1 MIFCLVLYTGDT
13 YFSSGSY
20 DNYICP
26 RGRRDRERMVVG
38 FTITYV
44 IIVYHHW
51 NLSMTGLWFSAG
63 TPVSSTNKTDNHDK
77 TEVLLK
83 VVLNS

>member
-20 DNYICP
+20 HNYICP
-26 RGRRDRERMVVG
+26 RGHRDRERMVVG

-44 IIVYHHW
+44 IIVYPNW
-51 NLSMTGLWFSAG
+51 NLFSAC
-63 TPVSSTNKTDNHDK
+63 TPVSSTNKTDHHDK

>member
-44 IIVYHHW
+44 IIVYHH
-51 NLSMTGLWFSAG
+51 
-63 TPVSSTNKTDNHDK
+63 
-77 TEVLLK
+77 
-83 VVLNS
+83 